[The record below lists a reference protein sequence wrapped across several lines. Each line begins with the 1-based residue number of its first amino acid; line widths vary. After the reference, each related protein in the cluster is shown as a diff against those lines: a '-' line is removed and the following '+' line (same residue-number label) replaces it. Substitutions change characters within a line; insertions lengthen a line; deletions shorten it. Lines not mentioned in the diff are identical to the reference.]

1 MAEGLCS
8 CFSSV
13 RSNRLGPDVLVLGI
27 CADANQTS
35 EQLAQSLR
43 ICGVRPAL
51 RDSCYLCGSGK
62 TYIRMAVAPIVRKKT
77 ASCGWAGHMAR
88 VRPSIH
94 APVPIALANREAFK
108 VFTESAPANH
118 ALPSIQDTLSN
129 ADMFREKWLS
139 VGDEFAITRVDRG
152 GRRSRDVAIVF
163 AWFRQLSWPRLILQH

>member
-1 MAEGLCS
+1 
-8 CFSSV
+8 
-13 RSNRLGPDVLVLGI
+13 
-27 CADANQTS
+27 
-35 EQLAQSLR
+35 
-43 ICGVRPAL
+43 
-51 RDSCYLCGSGK
+51 
-62 TYIRMAVAPIVRKKT
+62 MAVAPIVRKKT

-139 VGDEFAITRVDRG
+139 GGDEFALTRVDRG
-152 GRRSRDVAIVF
+152 GERSRDVATVF